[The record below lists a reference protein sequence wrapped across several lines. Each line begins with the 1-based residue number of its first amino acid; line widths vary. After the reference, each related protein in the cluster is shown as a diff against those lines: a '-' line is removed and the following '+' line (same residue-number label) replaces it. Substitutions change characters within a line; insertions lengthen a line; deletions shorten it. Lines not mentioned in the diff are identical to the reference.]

1 MIVSDQVTAAPNPK
15 SEADVMSSLQIE
27 LIPVLRDNYVYLAR
41 DAGGGACAAVDPSV
55 AEPVLAALEH
65 LGWRLT
71 HILNT
76 HHHHD
81 HVGGNLELK
90 RATGCTIVGNRND
103 AHRIPGIDVLVGDGE
118 ELALGEQKALVLE
131 ISGHTIGH
139 IAYWFRDSRAVFC
152 GDTMFSL
159 GCGRL
164 FEGTPGQMWSSLA
177 KLRALP
183 DDTRVY
189 CGHEYTESNA
199 RFALAIDPENPAL
212 RRRANE
218 VRMLRSEGRPTVPS
232 TIAVERATNPFL
244 RADDPALQRAAGVV
258 GRDPVAAFA
267 EIRRRKDVF

>member
-1 MIVSDQVTAAPNPK
+1 
-15 SEADVMSSLQIE
+15 MSSLQVE
-27 LIPVLRDNYVYLAR
+27 LIPVLRDNYVYLAHEAR
-41 DAGGGACAAVDPSV
+41 SGACAAVDPSV
-55 AEPVLAALEH
+55 AEPVLAALDR

-81 HVGGNLELK
+81 HVGGNLKLK
-90 RATGCTIVGNRND
+90 RATGCIVVGNRDD
-103 AHRIPGIDVLVGDGE
+103 AHRIPGIDVRVGDGG
-118 ELALGEQKALVLE
+118 ELALGQEEALVLDV
-131 ISGHTIGH
+131 SGHTIGH
-139 IAYWFRDSRAVFC
+139 IAYWFREARALFC

-164 FEGTPGQMWSSLA
+164 FEGTPQQMWSSLA
-177 KLRALP
+177 KLRGLP
-183 DDTRVY
+183 GDTRVY

-212 RRRANE
+212 RRRADE
-218 VRMLRSEGRPTVPS
+218 VWALRAEGRPTLPS
-232 TIAVERATNPFL
+232 TIAVERETNPFL
-244 RADDPALQRAAGVV
+244 RADNPNLQRAIGLE